1 MSATSTVTKV
11 KNFFEHLDTAIH
23 AGLAKVFGQPA
34 LDTVT
39 STLKTLLSD
48 DVRVIFED
56 AINAAEAVGGSG
68 PSKRDAAF
76 AKIETDLLAQG
87 ITLTHTA
94 INLGIELVVNLL
106 KAKEPHTAA

>member
-1 MSATSTVTKV
+1 MADSTVTKV

-34 LDTVT
+34 LDTFT
-39 STLKTLLSD
+39 ATIKAILTD
-48 DVRVIFED
+48 DTRVIFED

-68 PSKRDAAF
+68 PSKRAAAF
-76 AKIETDLLAQG
+76 AKIETDLVAQG
-87 ITLTHTA
+87 IALSHAA
-94 INLGIELVVNLL
+94 INLGIEMVVNLL